1 MKTYL
6 TIDDLCLYLKVSK
19 PTIYKW
25 IAKKQIP
32 YIRKNQ
38 RVIRFDLQKIDEF
51 MEKHEVLEVS

>member
-6 TIDDLCLYLKVSK
+6 TIDELSLYIKVSK

-32 YIRKNQ
+32 FIRKNK

-51 MEKHEVLEVS
+51 MEKHEVS

>member
-25 IAKKQIP
+25 IAEKQIP
-32 YIRKNQ
+32 FIRKNK

-51 MEKHEVLEVS
+51 MEKHEVS